1 MTLWREGPLV
11 RWHFQAVGRSP
22 HKGAL
27 SQSAGLSVVTM
38 TLTRTCAG
46 PRGQRR
52 QVPGQPLCSP
62 RGQERARP
70 RAPFSLC
77 VENSATSCAPPV
89 GMEETGVGRG
99 LRTVVPV
106 LEVLAGCVLWRF
118 VPFLPTRRQWGAV
131 RHASAMGRTETAVPG
146 SLCSAGS
153 RSVAWSVASSAVCVP
168 RVSLAVLARGS
179 GSPGSRAPLCPG
191 AEESTGGGAR
201 RRRSVQ
207 GPRW

>member
-1 MTLWREGPLV
+1 MTYCFILLWDLPLLFVTACDLLSQGEMTLWREGPLV

-52 QVPGQPLCSP
+52 QVPRQPLCSP

-70 RAPFSLC
+70 RARFSLR

-99 LRTVVPV
+99 
-106 LEVLAGCVLWRF
+106 
-118 VPFLPTRRQWGAV
+118 
-131 RHASAMGRTETAVPG
+131 
-146 SLCSAGS
+146 
-153 RSVAWSVASSAVCVP
+153 
-168 RVSLAVLARGS
+168 
-179 GSPGSRAPLCPG
+179 SPEDCCPCPG
-191 AEESTGGGAR
+191 
-201 RRRSVQ
+201 
-207 GPRW
+207 GPRGVRPVEVCSLPSHTSTVGRCPARFRDGPD